1 MLDVLLSLQPCVLIF
16 RHVPK
21 LNRCLRLSSTSTPI
35 GERSQNTEE
44 EMNIQLP
51 WWRRKLVAYLLST
64 HDPMHKYSPHLP
76 TFAHFFTNLHTAS
89 MISPNYQSSS
99 HIQMSSSTSPPP
111 YSPPIPSSRPTTAT
125 LPGRP
130 ATSAQE
136 QNVPDVAALPPAY
149 ITETAHVSETIYNP
163 ETSPLPRPV
172 TALPPRASFLSE
184 ITGGRVAHFPKFRAL
199 RFPGIRFPHA
209 PRRDVAYEFYFA
221 AQTRE
226 VDRRTRSRSRA
237 ATVVV
242 FCSGLWFCLILLV
255 VVTEL
260 EEATTNKQS

>member
-21 LNRCLRLSSTSTPI
+21 LNRCLRLSSTSAPI

-89 MISPNYQSSS
+89 MISTNYQSSS

-111 YSPPIPSSRPTTAT
+111 YSPPIPPSRPPTAT
-125 LPGRP
+125 LRGWP
-130 ATSAQE
+130 AASAPE
-136 QNVPDVAALPPAY
+136 RSVPDVAVLPPAY
-149 ITETAHVSETIYNP
+149 ISETAHISETTYNS
-163 ETSPLPRPV
+163 ETSSLPCPV
-172 TALPPRASFLSE
+172 TALPLRASFLSE
-184 ITGGRVAHFPKFRAL
+184 ITGGRVARFPNFRAL

-209 PRRDVAYEFYFA
+209 PRRDVGYEFYFA
-221 AQTRE
+221 TQTGE
-226 VDRRTRSRSRA
+226 IDRRGSARSRA
-237 ATVVV
+237 ATVVI
-242 FCSGLWFCLILLV
+242 FFSGLLVCLILLV